1 MHELTVARCLVEAA
15 CREARRHHARS
26 VRRLRCRIGALRQV
40 DHWMLQEAFEVAA
53 LGTPCETGRL
63 VIEKVDLTALCP
75 TCNTRFPINTGGWQC
90 PSCGSDGDDFTGG
103 DELELT
109 SIDVELD
116 ESMEIN
122 DEGNTTCKTGAL
134 S

>member
-15 CREARRHHARS
+15 CSEARRHHAQS

-63 VIEKVDLTALCP
+63 LIEKVDLTARCP
-75 TCNTRFPINTGGWQC
+75 KCYVRFPINDGGWCC
-90 PSCGSDGDDFTGG
+90 PSCGSDGDDFSGG
-103 DELELT
+103 DELELI

-116 ESMEIN
+116 DESTVKN
-122 DEGNTTCKTGAL
+122 DEASTTCNTGA
-134 S
+134 